1 MNWARILL
9 LMIMPLLLGTWLFWP
24 KSVDLQIT
32 KENNETL
39 IVIPDF
45 SELNERAGTG
55 RMLRT
60 LFSTPFDLK
69 YYTVTIEDISNYKGP
84 KGVISYDLSLN
95 GQLFNPLQA
104 NGKTEKTILA
114 NDKKAILITKVRVTQ
129 GDNPSG
135 LVEATIEFKVSAR
148 PSWYD
153 AIAKIFLV
161 ILAWNG
167 IFFLLREWWEFV
179 K

>member
-1 MNWARILL
+1 MKCIRFVGLVVI
-9 LMIMPLLLGTWLFWP
+9 PLVIGFCLFFP
-24 KSVDLQIT
+24 RSVDLPIT

-69 YYTVTIEDISNYKGP
+69 YYTITIEDVSSYTGP
-84 KGVISYDLSLN
+84 KSVISYDLYLN
-95 GQLFNPLQA
+95 GQPFNSLQA

-114 NDKKAILITKVRVTQ
+114 NDKKAILVTNVRVTQ
-129 GDNPSG
+129 GDNPPG
-135 LVEATIEFKVSAR
+135 LVEATIDFKVSAK

-153 AIAKIFLV
+153 VMAKIFLV
-161 ILAWNG
+161 LIAWNG
-167 IFFLLREWWEFV
+167 IFFLGKDVYEFV
-179 K
+179 G